1 MENLNNNSA
10 PQIPNAAAQILARNR
25 QVAQKYGPYFG
36 KQLFTIIAVNPDPK
50 YKEDV
55 MNGINT
61 FRNEIKAYII
71 KAIDIMSVSIVA
83 KDLDQRPKIAIN
95 KDIPGVEPLMFEIAE
110 PDFSKAT
117 RANVTEA
124 IDRLGKSGASPMFF
138 SAEDLQNLDKLV
150 EEANMGAITHYE
162 NFARHCLNLSKT
174 VRGYSDANKRIYTD
188 YMRQCGIGS
197 DVEVNVH
204 VETTTTE

>member
-61 FRNEIKAYII
+61 SAMR
-71 KAIDIMSVSIVA
+71 
-83 KDLDQRPKIAIN
+83 
-95 KDIPGVEPLMFEIAE
+95 
-110 PDFSKAT
+110 SKL
-117 RANVTEA
+117 
-124 IDRLGKSGASPMFF
+124 IL
-138 SAEDLQNLDKLV
+138 LKLL
-150 EEANMGAITHYE
+150 I
-162 NFARHCLNLSKT
+162 S
-174 VRGYSDANKRIYTD
+174 
-188 YMRQCGIGS
+188 
-197 DVEVNVH
+197 
-204 VETTTTE
+204 